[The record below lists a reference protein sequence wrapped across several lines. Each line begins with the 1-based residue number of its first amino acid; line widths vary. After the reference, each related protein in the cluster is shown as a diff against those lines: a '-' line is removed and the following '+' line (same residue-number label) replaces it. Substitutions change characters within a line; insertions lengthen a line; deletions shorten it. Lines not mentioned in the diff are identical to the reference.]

1 MKVFILACLVTLAF
15 ASEETFS
22 VSSESISSSEE
33 STENINEKLQ
43 MVEQMEQLQ
52 AKEVLQDKVHP
63 FIQSQPQAFPY
74 NQPISCTPFAQN
86 IQPIAQPSVVP
97 SLGPVLSPELEAF
110 LKAKATILPKHKSA
124 SSLNSETLLHLIN
137 PQVLSLAN
145 LANQHI
151 SQAQVQA
158 LAQALQA
165 FLQTPLVSSQTQ
177 LTIPQSKILYLLQ
190 QVAPFLQT
198 DMPAQALLQYLDV
211 LLSPT
216 FQFQPPQP
224 TTAKNAETFSPEESN
239 SDPCSNK
246 EANSLP
252 NRDSKK
258 GSKKELDAKN
268 FYEDAAEYVGCELV
282 SAALEGGSRD
292 SITVMVMFLNGSE
305 YQLLS

>member
-1 MKVFILACLVTLAF
+1 M
-15 ASEETFS
+15 
-22 VSSESISSSEE
+22 
-33 STENINEKLQ
+33 
-43 MVEQMEQLQ
+43 
-52 AKEVLQDKVHP
+52 LQDKVHP

-110 LKAKATILPKHKSA
+110 LKAKATILPKHKAA
-124 SSLNSETLLHLIN
+124 SSLNSETVLHLIN

-151 SQAQVQA
+151 PQA

-165 FLQTPLVSSQTQ
+165 FLQTPVVSSQTQ

-224 TTAKNAETFSPEESN
+224 TTVSQNLLPFKFPSKCACDNTNRRNGGCRMEE
-239 SDPCSNK
+239 
-246 EANSLP
+246 
-252 NRDSKK
+252 
-258 GSKKELDAKN
+258 
-268 FYEDAAEYVGCELV
+268 
-282 SAALEGGSRD
+282 
-292 SITVMVMFLNGSE
+292 
-305 YQLLS
+305 

>member
-1 MKVFILACLVTLAF
+1 M
-15 ASEETFS
+15 
-22 VSSESISSSEE
+22 
-33 STENINEKLQ
+33 
-43 MVEQMEQLQ
+43 
-52 AKEVLQDKVHP
+52 LQDKVHP

-110 LKAKATILPKHKSA
+110 LKAKATILPKHKAA
-124 SSLNSETLLHLIN
+124 SSLNSETVLHLIN

-151 SQAQVQA
+151 PQAQVQA

-165 FLQTPLVSSQTQ
+165 FLQTPVVSSQTQ

-224 TTAKNAETFSPEESN
+224 TTVSQNLLPFKFPSKCACDNTNRRNGGCRMEE
-239 SDPCSNK
+239 
-246 EANSLP
+246 
-252 NRDSKK
+252 
-258 GSKKELDAKN
+258 
-268 FYEDAAEYVGCELV
+268 
-282 SAALEGGSRD
+282 
-292 SITVMVMFLNGSE
+292 
-305 YQLLS
+305 